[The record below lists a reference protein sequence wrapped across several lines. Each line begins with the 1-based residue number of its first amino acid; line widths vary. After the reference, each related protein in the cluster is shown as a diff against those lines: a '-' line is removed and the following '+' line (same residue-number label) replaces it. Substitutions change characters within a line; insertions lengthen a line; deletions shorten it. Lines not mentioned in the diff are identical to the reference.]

1 MGVGRVQA
9 SNPGG
14 GVVFF
19 TMAQDSK
26 PQQLALLES
35 DDELILAQAH
45 RRAGNFDLSR
55 LKHTEER
62 IKEMLQARAEGLGVR
77 ACARI
82 YKMSEHTVLAIEEK
96 YSSDVATL
104 KKDLA
109 RDCRTAGRMAV
120 SRMIAEMADMPKTSL
135 PIIAGVM
142 IDKMQ
147 VLEGEPS
154 AIIGN
159 HVGIAQEREDL
170 NSMIA
175 ALPAAAQEV
184 IDLPEP
190 ISAEDVPDKKG
201 GDEGGDEGG
210 QGATEEVGN

>member
-1 MGVGRVQA
+1 MPKPKR
-9 SNPGG
+9 P
-14 GVVFF
+14 
-19 TMAQDSK
+19 MAQDSK

-62 IKEMLQARAEGLGVR
+62 IKEMLQARTEGLGVR

-96 YSSDVATL
+96 YSSEVATI

-109 RDCRTAGRMAV
+109 RDCRTGARMAV
-120 SRMIAEMADMPKTSL
+120 SRMIEEMADMPKTSL

-159 HVGIAQEREDL
+159 HAGGIGKEREDL

-175 ALPAAAQEV
+175 ALPAADQEV
-184 IDLPEP
+184 IDLPREP
-190 ISAEDVPDKKG
+190 ISAEDVPAKKG
-201 GDEGGDEGG
+201 GDEGVL
-210 QGATEEVGN
+210 GATEEVGN

>member
-55 LKHTEER
+55 LKHTDDQ
-62 IKEMLQARAEGLGVR
+62 IAEMLRARAEGLGVR

-82 YKMSEHTVLAIEEK
+82 FKMSEHTVLKLEEQRC
-96 YSSDVATL
+96 SDVATM

-120 SRMIAEMADMPKTSL
+120 SRIIEEMADMPKTSL

-147 VLEGEPS
+147 ILEGEPS

-159 HVGIAQEREDL
+159 YAGIGKEREDL

-175 ALPAAAQEV
+175 ALPAADAQEV
-184 IDLPEP
+184 IDLPPEP

-201 GDEGGDEGG
+201 GDEGGL
-210 QGATEEVGN
+210 GATEEVGN

>member
-1 MGVGRVQA
+1 M
-9 SNPGG
+9 
-14 GVVFF
+14 
-19 TMAQDSK
+19 
-26 PQQLALLES
+26 
-35 DDELILAQAH
+35 
-45 RRAGNFDLSR
+45 
-55 LKHTEER
+55 
-62 IKEMLQARAEGLGVR
+62 
-77 ACARI
+77 
-82 YKMSEHTVLAIEEK
+82 
-96 YSSDVATL
+96 
-104 KKDLA
+104 A

-120 SRMIAEMADMPKTSL
+120 SRMIEEMADMPKSSL

-147 VLEGEPS
+147 ILEGEPS

-175 ALPAAAQEV
+175 ALPAADQEV

>member
-1 MGVGRVQA
+1 MDLAFHDDDRLLLVGSPSA
-9 SNPGG
+9 
-14 GVVFF
+14 
-19 TMAQDSK
+19 K
-26 PQQLALLES
+26 
-35 DDELILAQAH
+35 
-45 RRAGNFDLSR
+45 NFDLSR
-55 LKHTEER
+55 CRHDEER
-62 IKEMLQARAEGLGVR
+62 ITEMLRARAEGLGVR

-82 YKMSEHTVLAIEEK
+82 FKMSEHTVLAIEEK
-96 YSSDVATL
+96 YSSEVATL
-104 KKDLA
+104 KKEIA

-120 SRMIAEMADMPKTSL
+120 SRMIEEMADMPKSSL

-147 VLEGEPS
+147 ILEGEPS

-159 HVGIAQEREDL
+159 HAGGIGKEREDL

>member
-175 ALPAAAQEV
+175 ALPAADQEV
-184 IDLPEP
+184 IDLPREP

-201 GDEGGDEGG
+201 GDEGGL
-210 QGATEEVGN
+210 GATEEEGN